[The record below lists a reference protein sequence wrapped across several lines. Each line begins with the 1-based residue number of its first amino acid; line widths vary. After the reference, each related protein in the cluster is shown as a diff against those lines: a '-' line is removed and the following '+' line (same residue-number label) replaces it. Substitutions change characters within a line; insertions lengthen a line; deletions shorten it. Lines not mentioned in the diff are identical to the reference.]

1 MRKTNI
7 KLLNFSLLLLLIYS
21 CSNQEDY
28 ISNHHHSEKI
38 KNEISFQQFL
48 NETNVNDFSVR
59 LKLNPASN
67 ALQRTASLN
76 DFVID
81 TVAILKHIAQDNKAT
96 YSFKVEPLNTLEYS
110 EAKSFNVIYH
120 KISNSWEK
128 TLISFDEIENPIN
141 NTKSFNDFDNL
152 FSESIAMRGACF
164 TYVEVDN
171 CNNRCIGTCDR
182 CTDCL
187 QISYVAVECGV
198 AGGGDDPY
206 NPDLDQNPNYSGG
219 TTGGDGSSTILEFE
233 PNPKGGGG
241 SLVDN
246 PNPTPCEDLKNKSLD
261 TNFNAK
267 LQELDTDAANSYVET
282 GYVTYSDSPSYPTKS
297 YGDADI
303 DGSYI
308 NLTWDE
314 TRASNTTGFMHCHQ
328 NATFHNN
335 LAVFS
340 PDDMMG
346 FGTLIANSTANTGE
360 FTCIVTSL
368 KGTFAIK
375 ITDKQDYINFA
386 NYIKDNYEKV
396 FEIFKKEI
404 KHTMSTND
412 QVEALLKFIQKNS
425 TGGVELYQKTSTN
438 KWDKKYLDSN
448 NEVKSIRC

>member
-1 MRKTNI
+1 MRKTKI

-59 LKLNPASN
+59 LKLNTASN

-96 YSFKVEPLNTLEYS
+96 YSFKVEPSNTLEYS
-110 EAKSFNVIYH
+110 EAKSYNVVYH
-120 KISNSWEK
+120 KIANSWEK

-152 FSESIAMRGACF
+152 YSESIAMRGACF

-187 QISYVAVECGV
+187 QISYVAVECDNGS
-198 AGGGDDPY
+198 GGNIDDVTP
-206 NPDLDQNPNYSGG
+206 PDLGSSGS
-219 TTGGDGSSTILEFE
+219 TGGSGAILEFE
-233 PNPKGGGG
+233 PNPKGG
-241 SLVDN
+241 SSNLVDN
-246 PNPTPCEDLKNKSLD
+246 PNPTPCEDLKKKSLD
-261 TNFNAK
+261 TDFNAK
-267 LQELDTDAANSYVET
+267 LQELDNDAVNSYLET
-282 GYVTYSDSPSYPTKS
+282 GYVMYSDNPSYPTKS
-297 YGDADI
+297 IGDTDI
-303 DGSYI
+303 NGSYI
-308 NLTWDE
+308 NLNWDE
-314 TRASNTTGFMHCHQ
+314 SRASKTTGFMHCHQ
-328 NATFHNN
+328 NAGIPSNS
-335 LAVFS
+335 AVFS

-360 FTCIVTSL
+360 FTCIVTSI

-386 NYIKDNYEKV
+386 NYIRDNYEKV
-396 FEIFKKEI
+396 YEKFREDIQN
-404 KHTMSTND
+404 TMSTDD
-412 QVEALLKFIQKNS
+412 QVKGLLNFIKDNS

-448 NEVKSIRC
+448 NKVKSIRC